1 MLVVRTREASSKR
14 PFSLLVESRME
25 RERGDLAED
34 LGREVPEWRQAAA
47 TAAIILGREH
57 RGELV

>member
-1 MLVVRTREASSKR
+1 
-14 PFSLLVESRME
+14 ME